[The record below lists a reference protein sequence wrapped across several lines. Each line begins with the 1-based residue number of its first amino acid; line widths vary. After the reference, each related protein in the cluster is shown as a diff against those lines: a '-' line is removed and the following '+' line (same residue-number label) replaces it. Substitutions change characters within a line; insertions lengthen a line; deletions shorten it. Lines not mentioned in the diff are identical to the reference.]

1 MQDSKK
7 DGMAIW
13 ITGIS
18 SQNNYAKLWKKYKD
32 GVSEFKPVSDYGRIK
47 IRFL

>member
-1 MQDSKK
+1 M
-7 DGMAIW
+7 GWAVW

-18 SQNNYAKLWKKYKD
+18 TQDNYAKLWKKHKD
-32 GVSEFKPVSDYGRIK
+32 RVSEFKPASDYGRIK